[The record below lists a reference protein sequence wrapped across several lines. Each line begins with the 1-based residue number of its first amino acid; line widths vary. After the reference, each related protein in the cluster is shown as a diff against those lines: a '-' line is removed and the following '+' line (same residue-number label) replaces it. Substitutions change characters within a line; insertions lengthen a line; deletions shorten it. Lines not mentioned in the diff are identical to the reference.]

1 MKATLENTSALS
13 RKLNIQVPAPSVDS
27 TFENTFK
34 EIQRKANIKGFRP
47 GKAPITTIKSLYS
60 SQVVQDVAQDLV
72 QKHYWQA
79 VKEHSLNPISYP
91 DFEFDPPAQ
100 GQEFSFTAVFEVR
113 PEVKL
118 KQFEGLSIEKE
129 KFVLEDARVQTILD
143 NIRGSRA
150 ELVTV
155 LEDRPAQKGDVAII
169 DFKGM
174 IAGAPLENGSAED
187 FSLELGSSQFI
198 EGFEAGVI
206 GMKVSQNKK
215 LKLKFPDEYQAAD
228 IAGKE
233 VEFDVT
239 LKSLK
244 KKDLPELTDSFV
256 KTMMGGEGDHTVASL
271 KKTIIEDIEKT
282 ENKRIDGDLKN
293 RVLKKLVELNPV
305 EVPPTMLKEQKQMLV
320 QDAHKRFVEEAQKSG
335 QVGMTDEQFNQ
346 YAIKWDK
353 DFEMTAKQMI
363 QSGFIVDAIAT
374 QKNLTW
380 TEEDMDKK
388 LVEYAGQT
396 GLGIDRLKEFYS
408 RPEQQNRL
416 TYMITEEKVIDYV
429 VANSKVKEVLASEL
443 KEKQN

>member
-256 KTMMGGEGDHTVASL
+256 KTMMGEEGDHTVASL

-335 QVGMTDEQFNQ
+335 QVGMTDEQFKQ

-374 QKNLTW
+374 QKNLAW

>member
-256 KTMMGGEGDHTVASL
+256 KTMMGGEGDHSVASL

-396 GLGIDRLKEFYS
+396 GLGLDRLKEFYS